1 MALGTTPLHL
11 VPWITAGVLAVAIPS
26 VAQQPAADD
35 VRCTAA
41 GYDVIIFNDRPE
53 VLAAG
58 TEVGWEVPFLRK
70 EGVYVHVRGLDP
82 SASVFVSAALGST
95 YLVAEKPCSVSIRS
109 D

>member
-1 MALGTTPLHL
+1 MALGPTHLHL
-11 VPWITAGVLAVAIPS
+11 VPWITAGVLAIAAPTA
-26 VAQQPAADD
+26 AQQATAEG
-35 VRCTAA
+35 VRCSAA

-70 EGVYVHVRGLDP
+70 EGVYVLERGLDP

-95 YLVAEKPCSVSIRS
+95 YLAAERPCSVTIRS